1 MLSLKHIYKK
11 YGDNEVLKDIN
22 IDFREHELVAI
33 LGESGSGKSTMLNII
48 GGLDKYD
55 AGDLLIDGIS
65 TKNYKNKDWDLYR
78 EQRIG
83 IVFK

>member
-33 LGESGSGKSTMLNII
+33 LGESMLEI
-48 GGLDKYD
+48 Y
-55 AGDLLIDGIS
+55 
-65 TKNYKNKDWDLYR
+65 
-78 EQRIG
+78 
-83 IVFK
+83 